1 MAGPYVETNGTRDNS
16 LDDQRGLLTV
26 TQVAD
31 RLNVHPHSVRRW
43 ADSGLLACY
52 RIGLRGDRRFRQD
65 DVEDFLVT
73 RPISNHA

>member
-1 MAGPYVETNGTRDNS
+1 MAGTYVETNGTRDHS

-26 TQVAD
+26 TQVAE
-31 RLNVHPHSVRRW
+31 RLNVHSHSVRRW
-43 ADSGLLACY
+43 ADSGLLSCY